1 MSLFDVLGQRKAA
14 EILHESLKHQRVAH
28 AYIFAGPRGVGKVRM
43 AIEFAKALHCES
55 KDDDACNQC
64 SSCTRIEHY
73 NHPDV
78 MWIKPEGNSIKIEQ
92 IRQLQKG
99 FHYKALNDYKV
110 LIIENAEV
118 LTRESANSLLK
129 FLEEPGSPMVAV
141 LLAENPHQLLPTI
154 RSRCQVIHFSHLD
167 PYSMIEMLKSEFKEQ
182 DILLA
187 SHITEDMDGVRDLL
201 ISEQFAQMRNLVIQW
216 SEDISLKNY
225 QLLYTIN
232 ENILKNEYIK
242 EHLPLFIDLLLL
254 WYRDILN
261 VKLNRN
267 EHVIYKESESILRKQ
282 ALHLTE
288 LRIVKM
294 MEDLLKAKNQMA
306 AYANSQ
312 LALESLVLS
321 LWEG

>member
-28 AYIFAGPRGVGKVRM
+28 AYIFAGPKGVGKAKM
-43 AIEFAKALHCES
+43 ALEFAKALHCDS
-55 KDDDACNQC
+55 KNHDACNQC

-73 NHPDV
+73 NHQDV
-78 MWIKPEGNSIKIEQ
+78 IWIKPERNSIKIEQ

-99 FHYKALNDYKV
+99 FQYKALENYKV
-110 LIIENAEV
+110 FIIENAEL

-129 FLEEPGSPMVAV
+129 LLEEPGSPMVAV

-167 PYSMIEMLKSEFKEQ
+167 PYSMVEMLKDEFNEQ

-187 SHITEDMDGVRDLL
+187 SHITEDIDAVRSIL

-225 QLLYTIN
+225 QILYALN
-232 ENILKNEYIK
+232 DNILKNEYIK
-242 EHLPLFIDLLLL
+242 EHLPLFLDLLLL

-261 VKLNRN
+261 MRLNRN
-267 EHVIYKESESILRKQ
+267 EHVIYKGFENMLHKQ
-282 ALHLTE
+282 ELHLTE
-288 LRIVKM
+288 LRIVQM
-294 MEDLLKAKNQMA
+294 MEDILKAKNQIA